1 MTIEVKEKG
10 TRDFYKELVNI
21 TTQYRQ
27 LLYRPTDKLKD
38 NFKRYIA
45 LTVAM
50 ALFFLINLYGG
61 IRGSFTTMSVLAM
74 VFSGLATVATILVL
88 ARMYK
93 TLNGLMADDHP
104 SVLTL
109 DEKGVEIE
117 KKGVQTLRMTW
128 ENVAFVRTFAES
140 TCFFAKDLSGM
151 ILAVNNTHRKE
162 VMEYIKENGIDVPVV
177 KPNIR

>member
-10 TRDFYKELVNI
+10 TRDFYKEIVNI

-27 LLYRPTDKLKD
+27 LLYRPNDKLKD

-45 LTVAM
+45 LTAAM
-50 ALFFLINLYGG
+50 ALLFLMNLYGG
-61 IRGSFTTMSVLAM
+61 IRGSFTTMSALAM
-74 VFSGLATVATILVL
+74 VFAGLAVIATILVL

-93 TLNGLMADDHP
+93 TLNGLIADDHP
-104 SVLTL
+104 AVLTL
-109 DEKGVEIE
+109 DENGVEIE
-117 KKGVQTLRMTW
+117 KKGVQTLRMAW
-128 ENVAFVRTFAES
+128 ENVAFVRSFTES

-151 ILAVNNTHRKE
+151 VLAVNNAHRKE
-162 VMEYIKENGIDVPVV
+162 VMDYIKDNGVDVLVV